1 MRLGRDVLIMPARD
15 YLHNIVKNALIKDGW
30 IITHDPFTIV
40 FGTRR
45 VYADLGAERLIAAQ
59 KDADRIV
66 VEIKSFVGASIVAE
80 LERAVGQYAIYRS
93 WLLRTD
99 PDRIIYLALDE
110 EAYQELFQDISGEVL
125 LVDQDIKI
133 IVVDATNE
141 EVLEW
146 RS

>member
-1 MRLGRDVLIMPARD
+1 MRLARDVLIMPARD

-45 VYADLGAERLIAAQ
+45 VYA
-59 KDADRIV
+59 
-66 VEIKSFVGASIVAE
+66 
-80 LERAVGQYAIYRS
+80 
-93 WLLRTD
+93 
-99 PDRIIYLALDE
+99 
-110 EAYQELFQDISGEVL
+110 
-125 LVDQDIKI
+125 
-133 IVVDATNE
+133 VDATNE